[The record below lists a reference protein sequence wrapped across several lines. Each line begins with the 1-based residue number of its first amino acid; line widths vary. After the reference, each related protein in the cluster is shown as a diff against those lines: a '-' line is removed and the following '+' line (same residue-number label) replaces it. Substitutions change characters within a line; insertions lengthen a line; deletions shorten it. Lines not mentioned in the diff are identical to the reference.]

1 MNEKQKRMKSPTIK
15 KPKRGGARAGAGR
28 PPVNVTL
35 QRAIARLGVD
45 PATVDPLAIL
55 ASIAVDQKT
64 PATARVAAC
73 KALID
78 ARQTTSS
85 APMAPANHSITWT
98 RKNHADA

>member
-1 MNEKQKRMKSPTIK
+1 MNEKPKRMKSPTIK
-15 KPKRGGARAGAGR
+15 KTKRGGARAGAGR

-64 PATARVAAC
+64 PATARVAAAR
-73 KALID
+73 ALLD
-78 ARQTTSS
+78 ARQTVSS
-85 APMAPANHSITWT
+85 APMAPQNHNLIWT
-98 RKNHADA
+98 KNHADA